1 MLFYHKRREYLD
13 EYRKWYQYFLAYQP
27 QFRNWTRGQGLMS
40 TCFNAGSGVLRANG
54 NTVFGSTDGALEFP
68 PNIEMPKT
76 GDSHMIFSDFR
87 IFYQTVYPNDPNS
100 PLTKDIDQIEKLNLK
115 YMQNTFSIRVSSI
128 NYDYPSD
135 ILYTWQLEG
144 FYDGWTTPSDEGT
157 IRFTNVAPGTYTLR
171 VRSVSKED
179 NNTCCRSGY

>member
-1 MLFYHKRREYLD
+1 MSTENGISIFSPTNR
-13 EYRKWYQYFLAYQP
+13 

-135 ILYTWQLEG
+135 ILYTWQLEDSTMAG
-144 FYDGWTTPSDEGT
+144 LLPVTKELSDLLMLLP
-157 IRFTNVAPGTYTLR
+157 APIHCVYVPFPKR
-171 VRSVSKED
+171 II
-179 NNTCCRSGY
+179 NTCCRSGY

>member
-1 MLFYHKRREYLD
+1 
-13 EYRKWYQYFLAYQP
+13 
-27 QFRNWTRGQGLMS
+27 MS

-115 YMQNTFSIRVSSI
+115 YMTKYIFH
-128 NYDYPSD
+128 PS
-135 ILYTWQLEG
+135 ILYQLRLSVG
-144 FYDGWTTPSDEGT
+144 HT
-157 IRFTNVAPGTYTLR
+157 IYLAVGRILR
-171 VRSVSKED
+171 RLDYSK
-179 NNTCCRSGY
+179 

>member
-1 MLFYHKRREYLD
+1 
-13 EYRKWYQYFLAYQP
+13 
-27 QFRNWTRGQGLMS
+27 
-40 TCFNAGSGVLRANG
+40 
-54 NTVFGSTDGALEFP
+54 
-68 PNIEMPKT
+68 
-76 GDSHMIFSDFR
+76 MIFSDFH

-157 IRFTNVAPGTYTLR
+157 IRFTNVAPACIPCAEKRRPRMKELGSLSIQRMISVLR
-171 VRSVSKED
+171 
-179 NNTCCRSGY
+179 

>member
-1 MLFYHKRREYLD
+1 
-13 EYRKWYQYFLAYQP
+13 
-27 QFRNWTRGQGLMS
+27 
-40 TCFNAGSGVLRANG
+40 
-54 NTVFGSTDGALEFP
+54 
-68 PNIEMPKT
+68 
-76 GDSHMIFSDFR
+76 MIFSDFR

-179 NNTCCRSGY
+179 NKHVLQERILKITVAHPVWLSFLGYLYLCPDYHFSNIRHFPPSFHAQRKKGLG

>member
-1 MLFYHKRREYLD
+1 MSTENGISIFSPTNR
-13 EYRKWYQYFLAYQP
+13 

-87 IFYQTVYPNDPNS
+87 IFYQTVYP
-100 PLTKDIDQIEKLNLK
+100 K
-115 YMQNTFSIRVSSI
+115 
-128 NYDYPSD
+128 
-135 ILYTWQLEG
+135 
-144 FYDGWTTPSDEGT
+144 
-157 IRFTNVAPGTYTLR
+157 
-171 VRSVSKED
+171 
-179 NNTCCRSGY
+179 